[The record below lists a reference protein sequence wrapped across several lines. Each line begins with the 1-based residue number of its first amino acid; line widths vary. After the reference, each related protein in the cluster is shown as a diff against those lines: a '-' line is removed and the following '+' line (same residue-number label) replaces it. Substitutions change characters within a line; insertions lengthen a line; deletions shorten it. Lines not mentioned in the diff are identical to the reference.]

1 MKLYPL
7 LFQPNLHTVVWGGN
21 RLCPYKGLPAS
32 TEPIGESWEVSVVPS
47 SKSIVANGEW
57 AGQDLVSVI
66 AQAPEDILGKSVYDK
81 YHELPLLAKFIDA
94 KRDLSIQVH
103 PNDEMAR
110 RVHGK
115 MGKSEMWY
123 VIDAEPGSYLY
134 AGFKTQITNYEFK
147 KRIEDGTITDVLAR
161 HEVKAGD
168 VFYLPAGR
176 VHAICSGIL
185 LAEIQQSSDLT
196 YRIFDY
202 NRPGLDGKP
211 RQLHVDLAAEAVD
224 YHVEAEYQT
233 AYQSE
238 ENRANPVLDTP
249 YFSVRVNDIAQ
260 PFHRNLLKYDSFIIT
275 MSIKGDT
282 RILVRSTGDELL
294 LKEGNSCLIPAAI
307 ADYDLIPLSSKSLVL
322 DAFIDNKDRSLG
334 HRITRFLHLTS
345 K

>member
-1 MKLYPL
+1 M
-7 LFQPNLHTVVWGGN
+7 
-21 RLCPYKGLPAS
+21 
-32 TEPIGESWEVSVVPS
+32 
-47 SKSIVANGEW
+47 
-57 AGQDLVSVI
+57 
-66 AQAPEDILGKSVYDK
+66 
-81 YHELPLLAKFIDA
+81 
-94 KRDLSIQVH
+94 
-103 PNDEMAR
+103 
-110 RVHGK
+110 
-115 MGKSEMWY
+115 
-123 VIDAEPGSYLY
+123 
-134 AGFKTQITNYEFK
+134 
-147 KRIEDGTITDVLAR
+147 LAR